1 MEQDMTSDHIL
12 ELAVCI
18 VTDKPAAT
26 ATRHR
31 AMQAV
36 SRYPGFISW
45 RAVDSCETSGLFA
58 DLVEWETLEAAQS
71 AGERVRRDP
80 EFAPYAATI
89 SAVMLVQ
96 HFTAGQK
103 I

>member
-1 MEQDMTSDHIL
+1 MTSDNIL

-18 VTDKPAAT
+18 VIDKPAAL
-26 ATRHR
+26 AARRR
-31 AMQAV
+31 AMQSV

-45 RAVDSCETSGLFA
+45 RAVDSCETSGMLA
-58 DLVEWETLEAAQS
+58 DLVEWETLEDAQS
-71 AGERVRRDP
+71 AGDRVRIDP
-80 EFAPYAATI
+80 DFAPYAATI

-96 HFTAGQK
+96 HFSGGQK

>member
-1 MEQDMTSDHIL
+1 MTTKSIL

-18 VTDKPAAT
+18 VVDKPAA
-26 ATRHR
+26 AAARHR

-36 SRYPGFISW
+36 SNYPGFISW
-45 RAVDSCETSGLFA
+45 RAVGSCEKPDMLA
-58 DLVEWETLEAAQS
+58 DLVEWETLDDARS

-80 EFAPYAATI
+80 DFAPYMAAI
-89 SAVMLVQ
+89 SAVMLMQ
-96 HFTAGQK
+96 HFAVERQ

>member
-1 MEQDMTSDHIL
+1 MTAKSIL

-18 VTDKPAAT
+18 VADRPAA
-26 ATRHR
+26 AAARQQ

-36 SRYPGFISW
+36 SHYPGFISW
-45 RAVDSCETSGLFA
+45 RAVGSCENPGMLA
-58 DLVEWETLEAAQS
+58 DLVEWETLDDAKS

-80 EFAPYAATI
+80 DFAPYMAAI
-89 SAVMLVQ
+89 SAVMLMQ
-96 HFTAGQK
+96 HFAVEQQ

>member
-1 MEQDMTSDHIL
+1 MTSDHIL

-18 VTDKPAAT
+18 VLDKPAAA

-45 RAVDSCETSGLFA
+45 RAVDSCETSGMFA
-58 DLVEWETLEAAQS
+58 DLVEWETLEAARS
-71 AGERVRRDP
+71 AGERVRVDP
-80 EFAPYAATI
+80 EFVPYAATI

-96 HFTAGQK
+96 HFTDGQK

>member
-1 MEQDMTSDHIL
+1 MTTKSIL

-18 VTDKPAAT
+18 VADKPAA
-26 ATRHR
+26 AAARHR

-36 SRYPGFISW
+36 SNYPGFISW
-45 RAVDSCETSGLFA
+45 RAVGSCEKPDMLA
-58 DLVEWETLEAAQS
+58 DLVEWETLDDARS

-80 EFAPYAATI
+80 DFAPYMAAI
-89 SAVMLVQ
+89 SAVMLMQ
-96 HFTAGQK
+96 HFAVEQQ

>member
-1 MEQDMTSDHIL
+1 MTSESIL

-18 VTDKPAAT
+18 VADKPAA
-26 ATRHR
+26 AAARQR

-45 RAVDSCETSGLFA
+45 RAVGSCEKADMLA
-58 DLVEWETLEAAQS
+58 DLVEWETLEAARS

-80 EFAPYAATI
+80 DFAPYMASI
-89 SAVMLVQ
+89 SAVMLMQ
-96 HFTAGQK
+96 HFAVEQQ

>member
-1 MEQDMTSDHIL
+1 MTTKSIL

-18 VTDKPAAT
+18 VVDKPAA
-26 ATRHR
+26 AAARHR

-36 SRYPGFISW
+36 SNYPGFISW
-45 RAVDSCETSGLFA
+45 RAVGSCEKPDMLA
-58 DLVEWETLEAAQS
+58 DLVEWETLDDARS

-80 EFAPYAATI
+80 DFAPYMAAI
-89 SAVMLVQ
+89 SAVMLMQ
-96 HFTAGQK
+96 HFAVEQQ

>member
-1 MEQDMTSDHIL
+1 MTTNSII

-18 VTDKPAAT
+18 VADKPAA
-26 ATRHR
+26 AAARHR

-36 SRYPGFISW
+36 SRYPGFVSW
-45 RAVDSCETSGLFA
+45 RAVDSCETAGMVA
-58 DLVEWETLEAAQS
+58 DLVEWETLEAAKY
-71 AGERVRRDP
+71 AGERVRVDP
-80 EFAPYAATI
+80 EFAPYMAAITT
-89 SAVMLVQ
+89 VMLMQ

>member
-1 MEQDMTSDHIL
+1 MTTESIL

-18 VTDKPAAT
+18 VADRPAAL
-26 ATRHR
+26 AARHR

-36 SRYPGFISW
+36 SSYPGFISW
-45 RAVDSCETSGLFA
+45 RAVGSCETPGMLA
-58 DLVEWETLEAAQS
+58 DLVEWETLDAARS

-80 EFAPYAATI
+80 DFAPYMASI
-89 SAVMLVQ
+89 SAVMLMQ
-96 HFTAGQK
+96 HFAVEQQ